1 MNEMSRLERFRAEV
15 PRPGLADLGVE
26 ERRLLGAIA
35 DPAAPRRRIRPAR
48 LTLAAGL
55 TVGIA
60 AAGVAV
66 VVSDREPAPAVHAM
80 PAAVVQVLTRAADN
94 VGRAPELHPRPGQFL
109 AFESVTMNTVESND
123 KGGHQSRY
131 LSREKRTIWLP
142 VEGDATHGV
151 LESEGLPPK
160 PYPGWPIPPEARRE
174 VGRSGPEKAVDED
187 NRVEWLRTDYAYL
200 SRLPTDPGKM
210 YEHLYAHL
218 GNDPMAD
225 IHAWDD
231 VGSMLTEAYLP
242 AAQRAALFRAAA
254 AIHGVTTVGRAT
266 DAAGRAGIAVAMLK
280 PKEGVRDEYLF
291 DPATYQYLG
300 RRSTV
305 TDADEAR
312 APVGSVLTST
322 AQLRVRVVD
331 HPPALARK

>member
-15 PRPGLADLGVE
+15 PRPDLADLEVE
-26 ERRLLGAIA
+26 ERRLFGALA
-35 DPAAPRRRIRPAR
+35 EAPPRRRGPAR
-48 LTLAAGL
+48 LVAAGL
-55 TVGIA
+55 AVGIA

-94 VGRAPELHPRPGQFL
+94 VGQAPELHPRRGQFL
-109 AFESVTMNTVESND
+109 AFDSVTMNTVESNE
-123 KGGHQSRY
+123 GGHQSRY

-200 SRLPTDPGKM
+200 SRLPTDPAAM
-210 YEHLYAHL
+210 YEHLYAHH

-266 DAAGRAGIAVAMLK
+266 DAAGRPATAVAMLK
-280 PKEGVRDEYLF
+280 PKEGLREEYLF
-291 DPATYQYLG
+291 DPKTYQYLG
-300 RRSTV
+300 RRSVV